1 MSAPERPASPVE
13 IAVVEAALAVAPI
26 SHRASLLRRSVHDL
40 RIRTSCDCG
49 CASVDFETTPEPGS
63 CRLVADGI
71 GRTPSGGRVGILVWA
86 LDDRVSGLEVY
97 DLGAGQDDRKLPIPS
112 SIQPSPESASWQLR
126 VRATTPPDAGGTL
139 EQTAS

>member
-1 MSAPERPASPVE
+1 MSPSKRPASPAE

-26 SHRASLLRRSVHDL
+26 SHRASLLRRNVRAL
-40 RIRTSCDCG
+40 RVQASCDCG
-49 CASVDFETTPEPGS
+49 CASVDFETTPELGS

-71 GRTPSGGRVGILVWA
+71 GRTPSGGRVGILIWA

-97 DLGAGQDDRKLPIPS
+97 DLGAGQDDRKLPVAS

-126 VRATTPPDAGGTL
+126 VRATAPPETGGDL